1 MPLCALAQTAPSAA
15 PAPIAGMVPTTATLA
30 QVLALYKRGVDAG
43 VAGPHTEH
51 WTFSQNGLKGSF
63 SEIYDG
69 ENFKVVVIDGPFTSS
84 YGSVN
89 SHAWRRNENGN
100 TVLEHHDLHTL
111 DQKSQTALDRAVAG
125 KSTDGIT
132 VAGQT
137 ADGKAYVLEIN
148 PTGGRHLWDVIDAT
162 TGDTLKTIA
171 VNEGQ
176 HWTTTYSD
184 FRATGGVRRAWH
196 VRGSDGKHADNDY
209 DSQQTAFSPGLPEDP
224 DALAI
229 PTSRPTIVQFPA
241 GKPIVSIPTHFA
253 IKRVIVRVMVNGRGL
268 DFQLD
273 SGSSGIVLD
282 TDTAKQLGL
291 KTYGT
296 RSQATVGAYTEH
308 RALVPQMDI
317 GDLKMSN
324 VVVDVLPFNEQQDAS
339 TEIVGLLG
347 YDFISGAVLH
357 IDYHNSKVEA
367 IYPDS
372 FAQPA
377 GAAVLP
383 VELDDQVPQ
392 VVGGLGEA
400 TDSHFIIDTGAD
412 LTMVFG
418 SFARAHPDAVKDTGD
433 LEMVYGEFASSVKG
447 VGGSFS
453 VQPAEVKHFVVGP
466 LQFDVWGLLVGK
478 SPPSFEGDD
487 GAGLIGQDFLAY
499 FDVYLDYRD
508 STIYLAPNK
517 DFHDAFHR

>member
-1 MPLCALAQTAPSAA
+1 MPICALAQATPSPAP
-15 PAPIAGMVPTTATLA
+15 PPIAGMVPTTATLA
-30 QVLALYKRGVDAG
+30 QVLALYKRGADAG
-43 VAGPHTEH
+43 VSGPHSEH
-51 WTFSQNGLKGSF
+51 WTFAQNGLKGSF

-69 ENFKVVVIDGPFTSS
+69 ENFKVDIVDGPFTSS

-89 SHAWRRNENGN
+89 SHTWHQNENGN
-100 TVLEHHDLHTL
+100 TVPEHKDLHTL
-111 DQKSQTALDRAVAG
+111 DQQSQTALDQAAAG
-125 KSTDGIT
+125 KSTDGIS

-137 ADGKAYVLEIN
+137 ADGRAYVLELKPAN
-148 PTGGRHLWDVIDAT
+148 GRHIWDVIDAT
-162 TGDTLKTIA
+162 TGDILKSVA
-171 VNEGQ
+171 VYEGQ
-176 HWTTTYSD
+176 NWTTTFSD
-184 FRATGGVRRAWH
+184 FRTVGSVRRAWH
-196 VRGSDGKHADNDY
+196 VHGGDGTHADNDY
-209 DSQQTAFSPGLPEDP
+209 DGQELTFVPGLPEDP

-229 PTSRPTIVQFPA
+229 PTSRPTVIQFPA
-241 GKPIVSIPTHFA
+241 GKPIVPIPTQFA
-253 IKRVIVRVMVNGRGL
+253 IKSVIVRVMINGRGL
-268 DFQLD
+268 DFELD

-296 RSQATVGAYTEH
+296 RSAATVGAYTEH
-308 RALVPQMDI
+308 RALVPEMSI

-324 VVVDVLPFNEQQDAS
+324 VVVDVLPFNEQADVS
-339 TEIVGLLG
+339 TKIVGLLG

-372 FAQPA
+372 FDRPA
-377 GAAVLP
+377 GSATLP
-383 VELDDQVPQ
+383 VDLDDQVPE
-392 VVGGLGEA
+392 VVGGLGTA
-400 TDSHFIIDTGAD
+400 TDSHFIIDTGDD

-433 LEMVYGEFASSVKG
+433 MEMTYGVFADSVEG

-466 LQFDVWGLLVGK
+466 LQFDAWGLLVGK

-499 FDVYLDYRD
+499 FDVYLDYPD
-508 STIYLAPNK
+508 STIYLTPNK
-517 DFHDAFHR
+517 DFADAFHR